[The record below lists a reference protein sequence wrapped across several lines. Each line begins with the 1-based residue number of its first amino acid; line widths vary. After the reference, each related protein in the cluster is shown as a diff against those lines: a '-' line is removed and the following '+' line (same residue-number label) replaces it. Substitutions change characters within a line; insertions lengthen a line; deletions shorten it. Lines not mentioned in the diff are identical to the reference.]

1 MDDTPYKTII
11 ADSGNWSVS
20 EFLTLRRRAR
30 LWLLPVLVAL
40 TAALGSWIA
49 VGTIERAFQKT
60 LEKKLEA
67 IVASTANSVALW
79 SEQQTLNARI
89 LAEDDRTERLVSRL
103 VSLGDPNAKSSAQK
117 ELEKRLEFASKQFG
131 FASYTVID
139 AAGETVATNSE
150 LTNLSEAQLSQFS
163 QVFCGETVFAEPS
176 FGISQADNT
185 RSTALWVAAP
195 IQIQRS
201 DEPLATLICE
211 IPGNGQFQRTLA
223 VSAFGETGRNYAVD
237 RNGNLVGWDST
248 AAEEFRGRVNALVQ
262 PCVGDAN
269 VSIDSNV
276 VNPKGFFDASG
287 KRLVGGAKWL
297 PDFGLGVV
305 STIDYDEAYASHN
318 LFKQINAVVMSFALI
333 GSCIGLL
340 YTWYLSRTQLRAIK
354 AERQLKK
361 LGQYSLEEKI
371 GEGGMGEVYRATHR
385 MLRRPTAV
393 KLLPAEK
400 SSPQTIER
408 FEREV
413 QLTSQLTHP
422 NTISIYDYGRTSE
435 GVFYYVMEYL
445 EGIDLQKLVEKEGA
459 QPEARVVH
467 ILQQIC
473 GSVDEAH
480 HRGLVHRD
488 IKPANVIL
496 CQRGGRYDVAKL
508 LDFGLVYDVQCL
520 RASLENSGVSGT
532 PAFMSPESIDS
543 PANVDQRS
551 DIYSIGA
558 VAYFLLTGTYT
569 FTGSTVSEIWKQQ
582 LGKEPVR
589 PSVRT
594 PQEISQ
600 SLEELTMR
608 CLSIDPNDRPQSIAE
623 VEEFLYR
630 LKSTWSQEEARER
643 WLSTSSSPDE
653 TVAQAFNVQPAET
666 LEYSVGGELRS
677 ITSEPGLACSGM
689 SLVHHR

>member
-1 MDDTPYKTII
+1 MDDTPYKTTIGE
-11 ADSGNWSVS
+11 SGSWSVA
-20 EFLTLRRRAR
+20 EFLTLRRRAK
-30 LWLLPVLVAL
+30 LWLLPVIVAM
-40 TAALGSWIA
+40 TAVVGSWIA
-49 VGTIERAFQKT
+49 VGTIERSFQQT

-79 SEQQTLNARI
+79 SEQQALNARI

-103 VSLGDPNAKSSAQK
+103 VSLRDQNAQSSARQDLT
-117 ELEKRLEFASKQFG
+117 ERLESASKQFG
-131 FASYTVID
+131 FTSFTVID
-139 AAGETVATNSE
+139 AAGETLATNSAF
-150 LTNLSEAQLSQFS
+150 TKFSDAQVSQFS
-163 QVFCGETVFAEPS
+163 EVFCGETVFAEPRS
-176 FGISQADNT
+176 GNNRADST
-185 RSTALWVAAP
+185 RPRALWVAAP
-195 IQIQRS
+195 IQTRRN
-201 DEPLATLICE
+201 DETLATLICE
-211 IPGNGQFQRTLA
+211 IPGDRQFQRTLA

-237 RNGNLVGWDST
+237 RNGNLVGWDSG
-248 AAEEFRGRVNALVQ
+248 AAEESLDSVNSLARKCVADVNATV
-262 PCVGDAN
+262 
-269 VSIDSNV
+269 DSNV
-276 VNPKGFFDASG
+276 VDAKGILGASG

-318 LFKQINAVVMSFALI
+318 LFKQINAVVTSFALL

-340 YTWYLSRTQLRAIK
+340 YTWYLSRAQLRAIK
-354 AERQLKK
+354 AERKLKK

-422 NTISIYDYGRTSE
+422 NTISIYDYGRTSG
-435 GVFYYVMEYL
+435 GVFYYAMEYL
-445 EGIDLQKLVEKEGA
+445 EGIDLKKLVERDGA

-473 GSVDEAH
+473 GSLGEAH
-480 HRGLVHRD
+480 RRGLVHRD

-496 CQRGGRYDVAKL
+496 CQRGGRYDVAKV
-508 LDFGLVYDVQCL
+508 LDFGLVYDAKCL
-520 RASLENSGVSGT
+520 RASIENSGISGT

-551 DIYSIGA
+551 DVYSIGA

-569 FTGSTVSEIWKQQ
+569 FTGSAVSEIWNQQ
-582 LGKEPVR
+582 LGSAPPL
-589 PSVRT
+589 PSIQSPLV
-594 PQEISQ
+594 ISKT
-600 SLEELTMR
+600 LEELTMR
-608 CLSIDPNDRPQSIAE
+608 CLSIDPIERPQSIAE
-623 VEEFLYR
+623 VEELLFR
-630 LKSTWSQEEARER
+630 LQSTWSQGQAKKR
-643 WLSTSSSPDE
+643 WLSPSSTLDE
-653 TVAQAFNVQPAET
+653 TGAQALDVQPADT
-666 LEYSVGGELRS
+666 LAYAGEGERYNA
-677 ITSEPGLACSGM
+677 TSELDW
-689 SLVHHR
+689 HRPVQV